1 MERLKIYKEKKGLA
15 NFLIVFG
22 SIFLIVGLVLM
33 INSVTDKTNL
43 IWNSV
48 AFTLQGILFILMGYL
63 NLRSDK
69 YFIEWD
75 ENRMNY
81 LLPNISDIN
90 TIIFSEIRSVRIELF
105 EIHLDLGESEET
117 INLENLQF
125 EHIKSLK
132 HKFEEIRAT
141 TESRSLDN

>member
-33 INSVTDKTNL
+33 IKSVTDKTNL

-132 HKFEEIRAT
+132 QKFEEIRAT

>member
-33 INSVTDKTNL
+33 IKSVTDKTNL

-132 HKFEEIRAT
+132 QKFEEIRAT
-141 TESRSLDN
+141 TENRSLDN